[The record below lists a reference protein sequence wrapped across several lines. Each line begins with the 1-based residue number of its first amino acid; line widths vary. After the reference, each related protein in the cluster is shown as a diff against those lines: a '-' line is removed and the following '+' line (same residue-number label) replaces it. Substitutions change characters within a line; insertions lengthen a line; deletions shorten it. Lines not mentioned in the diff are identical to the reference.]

1 MAEKHIL
8 SLDIPTVNN
17 CEVFCIKDTS
27 DYSKKLDVDCPEL
40 LITLPGFTAP
50 VLIKVDEEFD
60 LCLNACILALQKV
73 DCGNTRTKLPDG
85 VYIVRYSVAPN
96 DKVYVEYNHLRI
108 TNLLTYYYT
117 KLCDIDVKACEPDSE
132 REAIML
138 EMKYIRTLID
148 AAVAEVE
155 YCNNP
160 KKGMA
165 LYEYAEKRLSK
176 LIC

>member
-1 MAEKHIL
+1 ML
-8 SLDIPTVNN
+8 WN
-17 CEVFCIKDTS
+17 
-27 DYSKKLDVDCPEL
+27 
-40 LITLPGFTAP
+40 
-50 VLIKVDEEFD
+50 
-60 LCLNACILALQKV
+60 
-73 DCGNTRTKLPDG
+73 
-85 VYIVRYSVAPN
+85 
-96 DKVYVEYNHLRI
+96 
-108 TNLLTYYYT
+108 YYT